1 MKALSFSEIE
11 TVRGRFMLLFHDG
24 GIYEIFFPGTAP
36 PLHCERR
43 PLPWPGLERELQR
56 YLKGQQPAW
65 DDYPLDMSGYPPF
78 TGTCFSGAADSAQE
92 TRSYQAAAEAGPP
105 RAWRAAGQALKANAI
120 RRWSLPP
127 GYPQRRAAGR
137 PQRPTG

>member
-43 PLPWPGLERELQR
+43 PLPWPGL
-56 YLKGQQPAW
+56 
-65 DDYPLDMSGYPPF
+65 
-78 TGTCFSGAADSAQE
+78 
-92 TRSYQAAAEAGPP
+92 
-105 RAWRAAGQALKANAI
+105 
-120 RRWSLPP
+120 
-127 GYPQRRAAGR
+127 
-137 PQRPTG
+137 